1 MTKEYKPFLQKA
13 FRGVVRDIL
22 ADVARNGLSGESH
35 YFITFQ
41 TNREDVVIPDF
52 VRAKYPEEISIILQN
67 QFSNLTVGP
76 DSFSVDLAFGGV
88 MSTLV
93 VPYTALKVFADPAAQ
108 FMLSFE
114 PEESLK
120 KKETISREKAD
131 PADIID
137 LTRLRTGKLDG
148 KALGCYFRARD
159 QFIDGA

>member
-67 QFSNLTVGP
+67 QFSNLTAGP

-120 KKETISREKAD
+120 KKETISGEKAD

-137 LTRLRTGKLDG
+137 LTRLRTGK
-148 KALGCYFRARD
+148 
-159 QFIDGA
+159 

>member
-67 QFSNLTVGP
+67 QFSNLIAGP

-120 KKETISREKAD
+120 KKETISGEKAD

-137 LTRLRTGKLDG
+137 LTRLRTGK
-148 KALGCYFRARD
+148 
-159 QFIDGA
+159 

>member
-67 QFSNLTVGP
+67 QFSNLIAGP

-137 LTRLRTGKLDG
+137 LTRLRTGK
-148 KALGCYFRARD
+148 
-159 QFIDGA
+159 

>member
-67 QFSNLTVGP
+67 QFSNLIAGP

-114 PEESLK
+114 PEEAQEK
-120 KKETISREKAD
+120 KSAVSRESAGNT
-131 PADIID
+131 DIID
-137 LTRLRTGKLDG
+137 LTRLRTGK
-148 KALGCYFRARD
+148 
-159 QFIDGA
+159 

>member
-120 KKETISREKAD
+120 KKETISGEKAD

-137 LTRLRTGKLDG
+137 LTRLRTGK
-148 KALGCYFRARD
+148 
-159 QFIDGA
+159 

>member
-22 ADVARNGLSGESH
+22 ADVAQNGLSGESH

-41 TNREDVVIPDF
+41 TNREDVIIPDF

-67 QFSNLTVGP
+67 QFSNLNAGI

-93 VPYTALKVFADPAAQ
+93 VPYAALKVFADPAAQ

-120 KKETISREKAD
+120 KKEAVSREKAD

-137 LTRLRTGKLDG
+137 LTRLRTGK
-148 KALGCYFRARD
+148 
-159 QFIDGA
+159 

>member
-137 LTRLRTGKLDG
+137 LTRLRTGK
-148 KALGCYFRARD
+148 
-159 QFIDGA
+159 

>member
-67 QFSNLTVGP
+67 QFSNLTVRP

-137 LTRLRTGKLDG
+137 LTRLRTGK
-148 KALGCYFRARD
+148 
-159 QFIDGA
+159 